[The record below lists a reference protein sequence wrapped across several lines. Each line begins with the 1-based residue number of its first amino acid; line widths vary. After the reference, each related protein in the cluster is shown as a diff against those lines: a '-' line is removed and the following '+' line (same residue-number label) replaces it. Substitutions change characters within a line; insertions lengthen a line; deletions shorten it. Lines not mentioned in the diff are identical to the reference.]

1 MNRIAKL
8 LTFLSL
14 ASSVHAEE
22 VLTDTEPKYISE
34 SPLPSGWPTPG
45 PYGVVVEKSFP
56 NYRAALIDARNRN
69 LGFWTLFNHIKRNDI
84 PMTAPVEMGMEAVGP
99 ERMRMR
105 TMAFLYESASVG
117 ALGKDGRHVDVV
129 DLPAIRALTYAF
141 QGRDTKENVNRARQ
155 AIEREQADLGVAIS
169 RYRLLGYNGP
179 GIPDAQ
185 KTWELQAIIDDNP
198 TGAPDAPVISG
209 N

>member
-8 LTFLSL
+8 LTLLSL
-14 ASSVHAEE
+14 VSSAPADE
-22 VLTDTEPKYISE
+22 VLTDDEPKYISE
-34 SPLPSGWPTPG
+34 SPLPTGWPTPG
-45 PYGVVVEKSFP
+45 PYEVVVEKSFP
-56 NYRAALIDARNRN
+56 DYRAAIIDARNRN

-117 ALGKDGRHVDVV
+117 ALGKDGRNVDVV
-129 DLPAIRALTYAF
+129 DLPAIRAFTYAF
-141 QGRDTKENVNRARQ
+141 QGRDTKENIARARR
-155 AIEREQADLGVAIS
+155 AIERKTEEDGVAVS
-169 RYRLLGYNGP
+169 GYRLLGYNGP
-179 GIPDAQ
+179 GIPDAR
-185 KTWELQAIIDDNP
+185 KTWELQAMIEDGP
-198 TGAPDAPVISG
+198 TDSSDASTIPG